1 MTAIPPPPLEGPAGF
16 DGAAVRERIERAAA
30 PSQDLVQRSSRGV
43 VIGGSAAL
51 SAACI
56 ATMAV
61 AVSLE
66 RRARWA
72 RVHAVR
78 AGLGAVV
85 VAVTGGLALRALS
98 MSRGNLVPRA
108 EEAAMHV

>member
-1 MTAIPPPPLEGPAGF
+1 MTAFPPPPLEGPAGF
-16 DGAAVRERIERAAA
+16 DGAAVRERIERVAA
-30 PSQDLVQRSSRGV
+30 PSHDLVQRSSRGV
-43 VIGGSAAL
+43 VIAGSVAL

-78 AGLGAVV
+78 TGLGAAF
-85 VAVTGGLALRALS
+85 VAVAGGLALRALS
-98 MSRGNLVPRA
+98 MSRGDAVAHAAGAAGRA
-108 EEAAMHV
+108 